1 MLRYEENNHKEIY
14 KGWFAMINNIVNI
27 NVELIFANTYQPRKY
42 FDENSLNELAQS
54 IKSYGIIQPLSVRK
68 IEENKYELVA
78 GERRFRAAKI
88 AGLKVVPAMIIDISD
103 RESAAIALLENL
115 QRENLNFMEEA
126 EAYYNLIKNHDYTQ
140 EQLAISIGKKQ
151 STISNKLRLLKLNKS
166 IRDIILQNSL
176 TERHARALLK
186 LPDEEFQ
193 MKILKVVIDKQ
204 FNVKKTEELIEKEL
218 IKLET
223 AELASDG
230 KKRIKGIFSPKVYI
244 NTIKQVF
251 DKYGISANYRSKEL
265 DEFIEVTI
273 KIQKK

>member
-1 MLRYEENNHKEIY
+1 
-14 KGWFAMINNIVNI
+14 MINNNIVNI
-27 NVELIFANTYQPRKY
+27 NVEWIVANTYQPRKY

-54 IKSYGIIQPLSVRK
+54 IKNYGIMQPLSVRN
-68 IEENKYELVA
+68 IGENKYELIA
-78 GERRFRAAKI
+78 GERRLRAAKI
-88 AGLKVVPAMIIDISD
+88 VGLELVPVIINNISD
-103 RESAAIALLENL
+103 KESAALALLENL
-115 QRENLNFMEEA
+115 QREDLNFMEES
-126 EAYYNLIKNHDYTQ
+126 EAYYNLIKEHGYTQ
-140 EQLAISIGKKQ
+140 EQLATSIGKKQ

-166 IRDIILQNSL
+166 IRDIILKNSL

-193 MKILKVVIDKQ
+193 KKILNIIIEKDL
-204 FNVKKTEELIEKEL
+204 NVKNTEELIEKEL

-223 AELASDG
+223 IELASDG

-273 KIQKK
+273 KIKKK